1 MSPSLYTEIGLPK
14 KLVALG
20 VTICIWKNPDTFAII
35 EKIGSHLEKPNS
47 FEIIRKIGSHLEKL
61 DSFEIIRKNWQ
72 SSGNIRTALK
82 SSGKLAII
90 WENPDSFETIRK
102 IGYHL
107 EKSGSF

>member
-1 MSPSLYTEIGLPK
+1 MDSFEI
-14 KLVALG
+14 
-20 VTICIWKNPDTFAII
+20 IWI
-35 EKIGSHLEKPNS
+35 IGSHLEAPDS

-72 SSGNIRTALK
+72 SFGNIRTALK

-90 WENPDSFETIRK
+90 WKNPDIFETIRK

-107 EKSGSF
+107 EKSGLS